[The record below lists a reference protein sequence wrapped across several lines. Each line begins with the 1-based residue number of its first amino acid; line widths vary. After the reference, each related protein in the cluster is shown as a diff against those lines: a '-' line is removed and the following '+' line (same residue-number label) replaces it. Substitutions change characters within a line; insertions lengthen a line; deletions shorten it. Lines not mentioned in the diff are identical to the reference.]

1 MIRDLCAPTIGFDG
15 ARLFFACD
23 RSYDAR
29 VRLLD
34 PEAGVVE
41 ASAHPLTE
49 VDGEFLYSPS
59 VTGLMGNTEY
69 RAEVRALS
77 NSRSR
82 LQVRTLPRPSGE
94 HLLRFGVLADT
105 HCSLSRLGAP
115 GPRLFAD
122 SLALANRYLNKLA
135 DLGADFV
142 VLPGDVTDS
151 GSEAEIGAVR
161 RIIENVEI
169 PCRLMVGNHERE
181 PEAFLEAF
189 GLGDGF
195 YSFDFRNIHF
205 VCLRTFSPLDLDPAG
220 KQFAWLRDDLA
231 DHREDPT
238 ILFSHYALRDPS
250 HLPQDSNRAIAD
262 QGAVRVLL
270 SCNPQVRVAMA
281 GHKNTPSV
289 FREDHVTH
297 VLCPQI
303 VQYHAGFD
311 VVDIYEDL
319 IVRQIHPIDE
329 LDLQRRSYHRHKQKD
344 RPIRFGRPEDR
355 SFAIPLSP

>member
-1 MIRDLCAPTIGFDG
+1 MIRDLCAPTVGFDG

-23 RSYDAR
+23 RSCDAT
-29 VRLLD
+29 VRLLGAETD
-34 PEAGVVE
+34 LIEV
-41 ASAHPLTE
+41 SAHPLTE
-49 VDGEFLYSPS
+49 VDGEFLCSPS
-59 VTGLMGNTEY
+59 VTGLMGDTEY
-69 RAEVRALS
+69 LVEVRAPS
-77 NSRSR
+77 DPRSR
-82 LQVRTLPRPSGE
+82 LQVRTLPKPSGR

-105 HCSLSRLGAP
+105 HCSLSRLGDP

-122 SLALANRYLNKLA
+122 SLALTGKYLKKLA

-189 GLGDGF
+189 CLGDGF
-195 YSFDFRNIHF
+195 YSFDFRGIHF
-205 VCLRTFSPLDLDPAG
+205 VCLRTFSPLDLNPAD

-231 DHREDPT
+231 DHRESPT
-238 ILFSHYALRDPS
+238 VLFSHYALRDPP
-250 HLPQDSNRAIAD
+250 HLPQDSSRAIAS
-262 QGAVRVLL
+262 QGAVRALL
-270 SCNPQVRVAMA
+270 SRNPQVRVAMA

-319 IVRQIHPIDE
+319 FVRQIHPIDE

-344 RPIRFGRPEDR
+344 RPVRFGRPEDR